1 MFPALVRPLK
11 LALFTGTADPAP
23 LAGRRWRFTAPKAI
37 FPFRVFDAVRLADT
51 LLALAVYLTTFSEVW
66 DRLDNRAVTEPPN
79 FLVTLTTLCYSLPV
93 LLRDRWP
100 LAAWRLA
107 LGLLPAALY
116 LDRWIDNF
124 PEQGITYTWPM
135 ITMYLLVL
143 YTTASRTDLPVAV
156 VTWVVSVLIL
166 GVANSNVVVLGGII
180 FAVPIVLGYNVRA
193 RRQAS
198 VKLAEEEKLKGAA
211 EGAQAV
217 LEERARIAR
226 ELHDVVAHH
235 MSVIAI
241 QAEAV
246 PLKARG
252 DAKQLEEGLG
262 EIRAL
267 SLEAIAQ
274 LRQVLGVLRDS
285 DGRKET
291 APQPDLDRV
300 DELVANAR
308 AAGLAVLFRRSG
320 TTEGVPQAVAL
331 SAYRIVQE
339 SLSNV
344 MRHAPG
350 ATVSLEVMRAGSEL
364 VVRVANG
371 PSKQPGAEPTAKS
384 AGHGL
389 VGMRERVEM
398 LSGSLEA
405 GPIDDGFE
413 VVARLPVGAP

>member
-23 LAGRRWRFTAPKAI
+23 LAGRRLRYAAPEAV
-37 FPFRVFDAVRLADT
+37 FPFTFDAVRLADAI
-51 LLALAVYLTTFSEVW
+51 LALVIYLTTSSDLW
-66 DRLDNRAVTEPPN
+66 ARLEERGITQPPQLP
-79 FLVTLTTLCYSLPV
+79 FILTTLCYSLPV
-93 LLRDRWP
+93 LVRDRWP
-100 LAAWRLA
+100 MAAWRLA
-107 LGLLPAALY
+107 IGLLPVALY
-116 LDRWIDNF
+116 LDRWIDGF
-124 PEQGITYTWPM
+124 SPQGITYTWPM
-135 ITMYLLVL
+135 ITMYVLVL
-143 YTTASRTDLPVAV
+143 YTVASRTEMPVAV
-156 VTWVVSVLIL
+156 ATWVVSIVFLASINVYVLA
-166 GVANSNVVVLGGII
+166 VGGII

-193 RRQAS
+193 RRQAA

-252 DAKQLEEGLG
+252 NAKQLEEGLA

-274 LRQVLGVLRDS
+274 LRQVLGVLRDA

-291 APQPDLDRV
+291 APQPDLERV
-300 DELVANAR
+300 NELVANAR

-350 ATVSLEVMRAGSEL
+350 ATVSLEVARTGSEL

-371 PSKQPGAEPTAKS
+371 PSKHPVARPAAKS

-413 VVARLPVGAP
+413 VVARLPVGAA